1 MWPWTEATLTK
12 REEKQLRKDLKALE
26 EAGLIVRETVRY
38 TPVPHKFAE
47 RKRDTT
53 RSLRASTGP
62 SS

>member
-1 MWPWTEATLTK
+1 LTK